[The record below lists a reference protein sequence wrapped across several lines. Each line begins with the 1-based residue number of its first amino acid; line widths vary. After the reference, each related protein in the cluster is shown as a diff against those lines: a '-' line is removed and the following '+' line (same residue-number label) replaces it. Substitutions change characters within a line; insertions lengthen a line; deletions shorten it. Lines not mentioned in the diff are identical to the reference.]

1 MQVAVGLVGGGGS
14 TDYTCFMTMHAGL
27 CGPGG
32 RWWKHTAG
40 FYDYAYLQ
48 ADCLESGFS
57 SGPLRSIASMVTF
70 FIQRLVTSYHFSLLE
85 GFNLSAA
92 TSAVQLLVIYYC

>member
-32 RWWKHTAG
+32 RWWQHTAG
-40 FYDYAYLQ
+40 FYDYA
-48 ADCLESGFS
+48 C
-57 SGPLRSIASMVTF
+57 RSLWAWWEVVAAH
-70 FIQRLVTSYHFSLLE
+70 RRVHDYACRSLYAWWEVVEAHRRVL
-85 GFNLSAA
+85 
-92 TSAVQLLVIYYC
+92 